1 MCENKD
7 QMMKVIKMLHLLQ
20 LEQTGF
26 TFLTDGK
33 IETEKYSDQLLEL
46 KKKRRILLVSFGTGQ
61 VTRILF
67 PWDVEW
73 LHMYSEIVFI
83 VSGSSSEAYLTEGWC
98 MGLWTSIGMEILVTS
113 LPACPHSKH
122 PSVHSSDA
130 LFHSI
135 YFVKA
140 KSFDQSVGGLC
151 IFILLRS

>member
-7 QMMKVIKMLHLLQ
+7 QMMKVIKVLHLLQ

-67 PWDVEW
+67 P
-73 LHMYSEIVFI
+73 
-83 VSGSSSEAYLTEGWC
+83 
-98 MGLWTSIGMEILVTS
+98 
-113 LPACPHSKH
+113 
-122 PSVHSSDA
+122 
-130 LFHSI
+130 
-135 YFVKA
+135 
-140 KSFDQSVGGLC
+140 
-151 IFILLRS
+151 